1 MVAKIQKVWRR
12 TIDGRAID
20 RSMNHAHYDE
30 EKNRNGTENQTEF
43 TMMLLQLDKNQANAK
58 RQHAF
63 LETIQ

>member
-1 MVAKIQKVWRR
+1 
-12 TIDGRAID
+12 
-20 RSMNHAHYDE
+20 MNHAHYDE